1 MSKVSE
7 PLSNRQQR
15 QLSYISEFTTDI
27 QHIQG
32 KDNPVADSLSRA
44 TLDSVQLGIDYSVM
58 AADQKDDPEL
68 QAYLTTPTSLLFKEV
83 PFGQQ
88 GITLLCDTS
97 TGQARPVVPVSWRR
111 KVFDLIHDLSHPSI
125 RATRKLIS
133 SKFIW
138 KGMNS
143 QVGSWAKTCIQCQS
157 SKIHTHIKSP
167 LETFNVPHRR
177 FDHIHVDLVGP
188 LPPSDGF
195 THLLTM
201 WTVSP
206 VGRKQSLSM
215 TYLPLPVLGPSYTI
229 GSHVLGFPWTC
240 PQTGDPNSLHSYGH
254 PLPSC

>member
-7 PLSNRQQR
+7 PWSNRQQR
-15 QLSYISEFTTDI
+15 QLFYISEFTTDI

-44 TLDSVQLGIDYSVM
+44 TLDSVQLGIDYSDM
-58 AADQKDDPEL
+58 AADQKDDPEI

-97 TGQARPVVPVSWRR
+97 TGQARPVVPVSWR
-111 KVFDLIHDLSHPSI
+111 HGLSHPSI

-195 THLLTM
+195 THLLTIVDRFSH
-201 WTVSP
+201 WPEAVPLNDISTVCLRSGP
-206 VGRKQSLSM
+206 HI
-215 TYLPLPVLGPSYTI
+215 PLDLTFWDSHG
-229 GSHVLGFPWTC
+229 HVLRPGIPIHFTVMVIRC
-240 PQTGDPNSLHSYGH
+240 QV
-254 PLPSC
+254 C